1 MAVMTITITASK
13 LSVGDMNAKLAN
25 SSNPQVGMNK
35 LENLITAIEAG
46 AIDATVAV
54 AVTDGDSATYNLS

>member
-1 MAVMTITITASK
+1 MTITITASK

-54 AVTDGDSATYNLS
+54 AVTGGDSATYNLS

>member
-54 AVTDGDSATYNLS
+54 AVTGGDSATYNLS